1 MKKIA
6 ILGSTGS
13 IGVNTLRLVERFEG
27 RFLVSALAAGGN
39 IQLLKEQIL
48 RFKPRKVSV
57 VDEDTARRLR
67 EALPPSELEIGYGIE
82 GVRAVATLPET
93 ELVVSAIV
101 GTAGLIPTIAAIEA
115 GKAVALANKEALV
128 AAGPLVMAAARQKG
142 VQIIP
147 IDSEHSAIFQVLQG
161 HRREDIRRI
170 ILTASGGPF
179 LNWPPERLEEA
190 TPREALDHPN
200 WQMGEKISI
209 DSATLM
215 NKGLEVIEA
224 RWLFDLLPDK
234 IEVVIHPQSIIHSMV
249 EYIDGSVVAQLSV
262 PDMQGPIAYALAY
275 PERLEAALPP
285 VDFCELKKLTFLPT
299 DEQRF
304 PTLSLAYRALKTG
317 EAMSAVLNAA
327 NEIAVEA
334 FLEEKIKFTD
344 IPRVIERT
352 MNMYQGQA
360 AGNIEE
366 ILEVDRRARKKAE
379 ELIERIN
386 LG

>member
-27 RFLVSALAAGGN
+27 RFQISALAAGSN

-101 GTAGLIPTIAAIEA
+101 GTAGLIPTVAAIEA
-115 GKAVALANKEALV
+115 GKRIALANKEALV
-128 AAGPLVMAAARQKG
+128 AAGPLVLAAARQKG

-147 IDSEHSAIFQVLQG
+147 IDSEHSAIFQALRG
-161 HRREDIRRI
+161 HRCEDIRRV

-179 LNWPPERLEEA
+179 LDWPPEQLDKV
-190 TPREALDHPN
+190 TPKEALEHPN

-234 IEVVIHPQSIIHSMV
+234 IEVLIHPQSIIHSMV

-275 PERLEAALPP
+275 PERLEAVLPP
-285 VDFCELKKLTFLPT
+285 VDFCELEKLTFLPT

-304 PTLSLAYRALKTG
+304 PSLSLAYRALETG
-317 EAMSAVLNAA
+317 KAMPAVLNAA
-327 NEIAVEA
+327 NEMAVKA
-334 FLEEKIKFTD
+334 FLEEEIKFTD
-344 IPRVIERT
+344 IPRVIEKT
-352 MNMYQGQA
+352 MDMYQGQA
-360 AGNIEE
+360 VGSIEE
-366 ILEVDRRARKKAE
+366 ILEVDRWARKKAE
-379 ELIERIN
+379 ELIEHG

>member
-13 IGVNTLRLVERFEG
+13 IGVNTLKVVEKFAG
-27 RFLVSALAAGGN
+27 RFQVSALAAGRN
-39 IQLLKEQIL
+39 IRLLKEQIL
-48 RFKPRKVSV
+48 EFKPKTVSV
-57 VDEDTARRLR
+57 IDEDTARELR
-67 EALPPSELEIGYGIE
+67 EILPHSGVEIGYGIE
-82 GVRAVATLPET
+82 GVRAVATLPEA

-115 GKAVALANKEALV
+115 GKKIALANKETLV
-128 AAGPLVMAAARQKG
+128 AAGPMVLAAARQNG
-142 VQIIP
+142 IQVIP
-147 IDSEHSAIFQVLQG
+147 IDSEHSAIFQALQG
-161 HRREDIRRI
+161 HRRKDVRRI

-179 LNWPPERLEEA
+179 LDWPLKQLKKA
-190 TPREALDHPN
+190 TPREALAHPN

-234 IEVVIHPQSIIHSMV
+234 IEVLIHPQSIIHSMV

-275 PERLEAALPP
+275 PERLEAALSP

-304 PTLSLAYRALKTG
+304 PSLSLAYRALETG
-317 EAMSAVLNAA
+317 ESMPAVLNAA
-327 NEIAVEA
+327 NEIAVKA
-334 FLEEKIKFTD
+334 FLEERIRFTD
-344 IPRVIERT
+344 IPRIIEKT
-352 MNMYQGQA
+352 MDTYPGPV
-360 AGNIEE
+360 AGSIEE
-366 ILEVDRRARKKAE
+366 ILEVDRGARKKAE
-379 ELIERIN
+379 ELIER
-386 LG
+386 GSA

>member
-57 VDEDTARRLR
+57 VDEDTARKLR

-147 IDSEHSAIFQVLQG
+147 IDSEHSAIFQALQG

-179 LNWPPERLEEA
+179 LNWPPERLEEV
-190 TPREALDHPN
+190 TPREALEHPN
-200 WQMGEKISI
+200 WQMGEKISV

-285 VDFCELKKLTFLPT
+285 VDFCELKELTFLPT

-304 PTLSLAYRALKTG
+304 PSLNLAYRALEAG
-317 EAMSAVLNAA
+317 EAMPAVLSAA

-334 FLEEKIKFTD
+334 FLEGKIKFTD
-344 IPRVIERT
+344 IPGVIERT

-360 AGNIEE
+360 AGSIEE

-386 LG
+386 LS

>member
-13 IGVNTLRLVERFEG
+13 IGVNTLKVVEKFSG
-27 RFLVSALAAGGN
+27 RFQVSALAAGRN
-39 IQLLKEQIL
+39 IRLLKEQVL
-48 RFKPRKVSV
+48 KFKPKLVSV
-57 VDEDTARRLR
+57 IDEDTARELR
-67 EALPPSELEIGYGIE
+67 EILPPSGVEIGYGAE
-82 GVRAVATLPET
+82 GASAVATLPEA

-115 GKAVALANKEALV
+115 GKRIALANKETLV
-128 AAGPLVMAAARQKG
+128 AAGPMVLAAARQNG
-142 VQIIP
+142 SQVIP
-147 IDSEHSAIFQVLQG
+147 IDSEHSAIFQAIQG

-179 LNWPPERLEEA
+179 LDWPLKQLEKA
-190 TPREALDHPN
+190 NPREALAHPN

-234 IEVVIHPQSIIHSMV
+234 IEVLIHPQSIIHSMV

-275 PERLEAALPP
+275 PERLEAALSP

-304 PTLSLAYRALKTG
+304 PSLSLAYRALEAG
-317 EAMSAVLNAA
+317 ESMPAVLNAA
-327 NEIAVEA
+327 NEIAVRA
-334 FLEEKIKFTD
+334 FLEERIRFTE
-344 IPRVIERT
+344 IPRVIEKT
-352 MNMYQGQA
+352 MDTYPGPV
-360 AGNIEE
+360 AGSIEE
-366 ILEVDRRARKKAE
+366 ILEIDRRARKKAE
-379 ELIERIN
+379 ELIEH
-386 LG
+386 GSA